1 MQEIN
6 ARGIVLWHS
15 GLRLHLQCLPP
26 VWAPV
31 QVPVD
36 PLLIQS
42 PVNVL
47 RKQWNMVLVTRL
59 VCSKR
64 ETKKLLPP
72 AFSHLG
78 GKPTGGI
85 PPSLPI
91 LYLSV

>member
-36 PLLIQS
+36 PLLIQF

-47 RKQWNMVLVTRL
+47 RKQWNMVL
-59 VCSKR
+59 

>member
-47 RKQWNMVLVTRL
+47 RKQWNMVL
-59 VCSKR
+59 

-72 AFSHLG
+72 ASA
-78 GKPTGGI
+78 TWEVNQQVE
-85 PPSLPI
+85 SLP
-91 LYLSV
+91 LSPSSIFQSDFQIKI